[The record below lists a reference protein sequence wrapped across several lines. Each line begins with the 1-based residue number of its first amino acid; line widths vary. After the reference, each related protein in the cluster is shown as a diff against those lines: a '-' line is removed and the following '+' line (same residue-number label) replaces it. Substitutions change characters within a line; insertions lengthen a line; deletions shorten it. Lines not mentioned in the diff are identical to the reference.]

1 MSNETLRSLIVTDPS
16 LVDESIDVSGLRT
29 QTDTDPRLL
38 ASIADFPGISYD
50 PTSFDYLSDLN
61 ELFAYGLPLVDTQAA
76 TPPAT
81 GTPDSGSGSQVTVPG
96 GINTLVTPRNTAEDQ
111 RLIDAGIGVQIGPG
125 DPVVA
130 SGEIP
135 RTQDELDEFNLRP
148 VTDVS
153 KRLVDEGVGLRIGET
168 GPVFAPGEIPVT
180 QAQLDAE
187 NRTPGSNV
195 IPKDPSQ
202 MLPQISDSVILP
214 RTTTS
219 SIRDVYAAGDY
230 SDVAGTLAD
239 PREKLDI
246 ITAEDAADP
255 DGLLAKL
262 GITGFNAREAAVK
275 AAINKAVGGPV
286 TLLIDALKEI
296 VPPQDP
302 RQTALNELYP
312 DRTSAGTIASG
323 LMKGYNPVSGG
334 FLNTITGG
342 KLGEPTKFG
351 LQEAYQDRI
360 DTVRETLSRQ
370 YGFTKEELDQIESGD
385 ITPSMNVKGYSKA
398 LGKTTN
404 NIQKL
409 ADLAA
414 GKKAEELALRGATSL
429 VTGDIDADPTG
440 DASIAETLAARD
452 RLNLID
458 DIGVEGED
466 EDRFIDSVGGGVDQG
481 AVELGGID
489 TTAPDIVNVQKVKE
503 AIKKAEAERIQ
514 VNKLVKDGEL
524 VNINEIDTAIN
535 LADLSMNKFNE
546 LLDDNPDSAIDLIQS
561 RTDGQEYLDDLEEI
575 GEGTLDPSPGDS
587 VLGFGGQLRDDDPA
601 PSAPSFDPGQGCV
614 DQRGEGEFGG
624 APPKDDDKPAPSAP
638 AKTSQGVTT
647 SQFQAFRDT
656 GGNDKSS
663 DDKGGCVIAT
673 HAVNS
678 GAFTKDTKREAV
690 RWCVKNLHRTWWGEA
705 VRRGYRYYGQK
716 AIDEGNAKN
725 HYQEFKD
732 YVAFG
737 TGKRRTLKTAWTFVY
752 RTVQFFIKGLFNA
765 KR

>member
-81 GTPDSGSGSQVTVPG
+81 ETPDLGSGSQVTVPG

-342 KLGEPTKFG
+342 RVGEPTTFG

-466 EDRFIDSVGGGVDQG
+466 EDRFIDRVGGGVDQG
-481 AVELGGID
+481 AVELGEMD
-489 TTAPDIVNVQKVKE
+489 TTAD
-503 AIKKAEAERIQ
+503 KAETIQ
-514 VNKLVKDGEL
+514 KSVFMKDGEL
-524 VNINEIDTAIN
+524 LDMDDISTAIT
-535 LADLSMNKFNE
+535 LADMPREEFSKILNQSNDALAE
-546 LLDDNPDSAIDLIQS
+546 LDAISA
-561 RTDGQEYLDDLEEI
+561 RADGQEYLDDLKEI
-575 GEGTLDPSPGDS
+575 GEGTLDPSPGDT

-601 PSAPSFDPGQGCV
+601 PSFDPGRGFV
-614 DQRGEGEFGG
+614 DQGGEGEFGG
-624 APPKDDDKPAPSAP
+624 TP

-647 SQFQAFRDT
+647 AQFQAFRDT
-656 GGNDKSS
+656 GGGDDKGGG
-663 DDKGGCVIAT
+663 DKGGCVIAT

-705 VRRGYRYYGQK
+705 VRRGYRHYGQK

-752 RTVQFFIKGLFNA
+752 RTVQFFIKGLYNA
-765 KR
+765 KI

>member
-1 MSNETLRSLIVTDPS
+1 MSSEDLKSLIVTDPS
-16 LVDESIDVSGLRT
+16 LVDEGIDVSGLRT
-29 QTDTDPRLL
+29 QTDTNPRLL
-38 ASIADFPGISYD
+38 ASIADYPGISYD
-50 PTSFDYLSDLN
+50 PTSFSYLSDLN
-61 ELFAYGLPLVDTQAA
+61 ELFGYGLPLADTEAA

-81 GTPDSGSGSQVTVPG
+81 GTPETGGGGAGSGGGSQVTVPG
-96 GINTLVTPRNTAEDQ
+96 GVNTLVTPRNTAEDQ
-111 RLIDAGIGVQIGPG
+111 RLIDAGIGVQGAVG
-125 DPVVA
+125 DPVV
-130 SGEIP
+130 STYERP
-135 RTQDELDEFNLRP
+135 VTQAELDEFNQRP
-148 VTDVS
+148 VAPLSQPIDP
-153 KRLVDEGVGLRIGET
+153 T
-168 GPVFAPGEIPVT
+168 G
-180 QAQLDAE
+180 
-187 NRTPGSNV
+187 
-195 IPKDPSQ
+195 
-202 MLPQISDSVILP
+202 MLPQTSDSVILP
-214 RTTTS
+214 RQTS
-219 SIRDVYAAGDY
+219 LQDELGIKGDIGVEGEDPGRFTATPPTGDVFAAGDY

-239 PREKLDI
+239 PREKLDV

-262 GITGFNAREAAVK
+262 GITGFNAQEALVK
-275 AAINKAVGGPV
+275 AAINKAVGGPI
-286 TLLIDALKEI
+286 TLLIDGLKEI
-296 VPPQDP
+296 IPPQDP

-323 LMKGYNPVSGG
+323 LMEGYNPVSGG

-342 KLGEPTKFG
+342 RVGEPTTFG
-351 LQEAYQDRI
+351 LEEAYNTRI
-360 DTVRETLSRQ
+360 ANVRESLQ
-370 YGFTKEELDQIESGD
+370 KNYWFTKEELDQIEAGD
-385 ITPSMNVKGYSKA
+385 ITPKILATGYNEIMD
-398 LGKTTN
+398 GPTN

-414 GKKAEELALRGATSL
+414 GKKAEELALRGPTSL

-452 RLNLID
+452 RLGLID

-481 AVELGGID
+481 AVELGEID

-535 LADLSMNKFNE
+535 LADLPMNKFNE
-546 LLDDNPDSAIDLIQS
+546 LLDENPDSAIDLIQS

-601 PSAPSFDPGQGCV
+601 PSAPSFDPGQGFV
-614 DQRGEGEFGG
+614 DQGGEGEFGG

-737 TGKRRTLKTAWTFVY
+737 TGKRRTLKTAWIFIY
-752 RTVQFFIKGLFNA
+752 RTVQFFIRGLFNA
-765 KR
+765 S

>member
-1 MSNETLRSLIVTDPS
+1 MSSEDLKSLIVTDPS
-16 LVDESIDVSGLRT
+16 LVDEGIDVSGLRT
-29 QTDTDPRLL
+29 QTDTNPRLL
-38 ASIADFPGISYD
+38 ASIADYPGISYD
-50 PTSFDYLSDLN
+50 PTSFSYLSDLN
-61 ELFAYGLPLVDTQAA
+61 ELFGYGLPLVDTEAA

-81 GTPDSGSGSQVTVPG
+81 GTPETGDGSQVTVPG

-111 RLIDAGIGVQIGPG
+111 RLIDAGIGLQGAPG

-130 SGEIP
+130 PGEIP

-153 KRLVDEGVGLRIGET
+153 KRLVDEGVGLRIGEA

-214 RTTTS
+214 RQTS
-219 SIRDVYAAGDY
+219 LQDELGIKGDIGVEGEDPGRFTATPPTGDVFAAGDY
-230 SDVAGTLAD
+230 SDVVGTLAD

-246 ITAEDAADP
+246 ITEEDAADP

-262 GITGFNAREAAVK
+262 GITGFNAQEAAVK
-275 AAINKAVGGPV
+275 AAINTAIGKPV
-286 TLLIDALKEI
+286 TLFIDVLKEI

-334 FLNTITGG
+334 ALNFLTGG
-342 KLGEPTKFG
+342 KLGEPTTFG

-360 DTVRETLSRQ
+360 DTVRETLSEK
-370 YGFTKEELDQIESGD
+370 YGFTKEELDQIEAGD
-385 ITPSMNVKGYSKA
+385 ITPSMNVKGYSKE

-409 ADLAA
+409 TDLAA

-429 VTGDIDADPTG
+429 VTGDIDERDQIIEDRIAADKAKAEGDAARLRQLTG
-440 DASIAETLAARD
+440 DVSFPDDSGIGELKTTAKLNPFRDIDTGVGEFVTDPVFDDDQLTFVDSTPDDTITPLEDDFETLIDPAA
-452 RLNLID
+452 N
-458 DIGVEGED
+458 
-466 EDRFIDSVGGGVDQG
+466 F
-481 AVELGGID
+481 
-489 TTAPDIVNVQKVKE
+489 QKLQ
-503 AIKKAEAERIQ
+503 AE
-514 VNKLVKDGEL
+514 K
-524 VNINEIDTAIN
+524 
-535 LADLSMNKFNE
+535 
-546 LLDDNPDSAIDLIQS
+546 
-561 RTDGQEYLDDLEEI
+561 EYLDDLEEI
-575 GEGTLDPSPGDS
+575 GEGTLDPKPGDT
-587 VLGFGGQLRDDDPA
+587 VLGFGGQLKDDDPA
-601 PSAPSFDPGQGCV
+601 PSAPTGPPSMGFQPQSTFDAEEEDETPA
-614 DQRGEGEFGG
+614 DRGG
-624 APPKDDDKPAPSAP
+624 DDK
-638 AKTSQGVTT
+638 
-647 SQFQAFRDT
+647 
-656 GGNDKSS
+656 GG

-737 TGKRRTLKTAWTFVY
+737 TGKKRTLKTAWTFIY